1 MGSEM
6 CIRDRPRGH
15 AAMKR
20 LMSWLAAQTESVP
33 PLLMDE
39 LVGIHEYYTE
49 LCNRIKQQDDK
60 LLRLVAEHPHGRL
73 LKSIPGVGDMT
84 ASQCLADLGNASQ
97 FKNGRNLA
105 AWLGL
110 VPHQHSTGGKQT
122 LLGISKRGNKHLRT
136 LFIHG
141 ARAILAR
148 PDKTGAPFGD

>member
-1 MGSEM
+1 
-6 CIRDRPRGH
+6 
-15 AAMKR
+15 
-20 LMSWLAAQTESVP
+20 
-33 PLLMDE
+33 
-39 LVGIHEYYTE
+39 
-49 LCNRIKQQDDK
+49 
-60 LLRLVAEHPHGRL
+60 
-73 LKSIPGVGDMT
+73 MT

-148 PDKTGAPFGD
+148 PDKTGALFGDWLVRLRKEKPFNVACVALANKLACIAWAVLHYQQPFNAASLYSESA